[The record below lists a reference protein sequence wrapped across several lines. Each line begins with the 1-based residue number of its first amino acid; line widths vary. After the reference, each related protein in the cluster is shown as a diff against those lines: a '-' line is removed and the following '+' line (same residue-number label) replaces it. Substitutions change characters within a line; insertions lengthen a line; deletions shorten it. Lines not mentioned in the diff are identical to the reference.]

1 MSAGDDP
8 LGGERTRFVGWTP
21 PNVEVATPQPGLVD
35 AEWQPAGPRTGRGA
49 QLPTLP
55 GVELPT
61 RLPEPQPAP
70 VDGLV
75 AHKPG
80 SAPLRPLTG
89 LDIVSGAVSVAS
101 GNLGIIGLL
110 WVCAWVPAAAIVV
123 VARVVDPGLGL
134 VALSIA
140 AFVMPVALT
149 GALASPLHATAIGR
163 PMAFADALSA
173 AFARLVPRTALE
185 VAGLAILAAPALLLG
200 LVLAA
205 ITEVVAKSV
214 AVLLLPV
221 LYTAPLSVYLLV
233 AVPIQLIH
241 TVLAVEGAP
250 LEQSVRRGLYLSG
263 KSLLHHLVPIAL
275 QAILFS
281 TIGFAI
287 LMSVGLFFL
296 RGMPAMVM
304 LIAGA
309 VLSPIAAGFAVMYYV
324 DARIRQEGYDVELSA
339 RVASGAGAEAA

>member
-110 WVCAWVPAAAIVV
+110 WVCAWCP
-123 VARVVDPGLGL
+123 
-134 VALSIA
+134 
-140 AFVMPVALT
+140 
-149 GALASPLHATAIGR
+149 R
-163 PMAFADALSA
+163 PPS
-173 AFARLVPRTALE
+173 
-185 VAGLAILAAPALLLG
+185 
-200 LVLAA
+200 
-205 ITEVVAKSV
+205 S
-214 AVLLLPV
+214 
-221 LYTAPLSVYLLV
+221 
-233 AVPIQLIH
+233 
-241 TVLAVEGAP
+241 
-250 LEQSVRRGLYLSG
+250 
-263 KSLLHHLVPIAL
+263 
-275 QAILFS
+275 
-281 TIGFAI
+281 
-287 LMSVGLFFL
+287 
-296 RGMPAMVM
+296 
-304 LIAGA
+304 
-309 VLSPIAAGFAVMYYV
+309 LSP
-324 DARIRQEGYDVELSA
+324 
-339 RVASGAGAEAA
+339 ASSTPGWAWSH